1 MGYINAED
9 ILPVELIEK
18 IWQYVDGENIY
29 IPRKTDNRQQWGAG
43 TRIREELHLRNQQIF
58 KSYLEG
64 KKVAEIAAEYYLSE
78 KSIQRIIRKMRDLKV
93 VKNYR
98 TNDTLRHS
106 VNELAKNTFGLD
118 FEDWYQ
124 NGFWGENYNPYSIVI
139 DGKVVANVSVN
150 TIDMVWN
157 GSTKHFIQLGTV
169 MTDEKYRNQGLIRQ
183 IMAEIEEDYGQNVDG
198 MYLFANDSVLDF
210 YPKFGFKKAVE
221 YEYSKQVTNSGQGS
235 MKQIPMNDKAFWTEF
250 VAVIN
255 KSVPYSSFEM
265 TGNSDLIMF
274 YITKFMQECVYY
286 DERLGVHVI
295 AEVEEGELLIH
306 NVFSEQKVSLED
318 VIRAFGKDINKVT
331 LGFTPEDKTGYTVS
345 QIQADDTTLFLKGIS
360 AEKFEADR
368 LMFPTLSHA

>member
-1 MGYINAED
+1 
-9 ILPVELIEK
+9 
-18 IWQYVDGENIY
+18 
-29 IPRKTDNRQQWGAG
+29 
-43 TRIREELHLRNQQIF
+43 
-58 KSYLEG
+58 
-64 KKVAEIAAEYYLSE
+64 
-78 KSIQRIIRKMRDLKV
+78 MRDLKV

-106 VNELAKNTFGLD
+106 CNELAKKTFGLD

-124 NGFWGENYNPYSIVI
+124 NGYWRDKYNPYSIVI

-157 GSTKHFIQLGTV
+157 GSVKHFIQLGTV
-169 MTDEKYRNQGLIRQ
+169 MTDEAYRNQGLIRT
-183 IMAEIEEDYGQNVDG
+183 IMAEIEKDYSEEIDG

-210 YPKFGFKKAVE
+210 YPKFGFEKAVE
-221 YEYSKQVTNSGQGS
+221 YEYSKQVTNSGERS
-235 MKQIPMNDKAFWTEF
+235 MKQLPMNNKEAWAEF
-250 VAVIN
+250 VEVIN

-286 DERLGVHVI
+286 DEGLDVHVI
-295 AEVEEGELLIH
+295 AEVEGDELLIH
-306 NVFSEQKVSLED
+306 NVFSEEKVNLDD

-345 QIQADDTTLFLKGIS
+345 QIQADDTTLFFKSIS
-360 AEKFEADR
+360 GEEFEADR

>member
-1 MGYINAED
+1 MGYINAEE
-9 ILPVELIEK
+9 ILPVELIEE

-29 IPRKTDNRQQWGAG
+29 IPRKTDNRQEWGTG
-43 TRIREELHLRNQQIF
+43 TRIKQELHFRNQQIF

-64 KKVAEIAAEYYLSE
+64 KKVAEIATEYYLSE

-106 VNELAKNTFGLD
+106 FNELAKSTFGIN

-124 NGFWGENYNPYSIVI
+124 NGFWGENYNPYSIVV
-139 DGKVVANVSVN
+139 DGRVVANVSVN
-150 TIDMVWN
+150 TTDIVWN

-169 MTDEKYRNQGLIRQ
+169 MTEEKYRHQGLIRA
-183 IMAEIEEDYGQNVDG
+183 IMAEIEKDYEEIDG

-210 YPKFGFKKAVE
+210 YPKFGFEKAVE
-221 YEYSKQVTNSGQGS
+221 YEYSKQVVGSGEGS
-235 MKQIPMNDKAFWTEF
+235 MKQLPMNNKEAWAEF
-250 VAVIN
+250 VDIIN
-255 KSVPYSSFEM
+255 KSVPYSTFEM

-286 DERLGVHVI
+286 DEGLDVHVI
-295 AEVEEGELLIH
+295 AEIEGDELMIH
-306 NVFSEQKVSLED
+306 NVFSEKKVNLD
-318 VIRAFGKDINKVT
+318 NVIRAFGKCINKVT
-331 LGFTPEDKTGYTVS
+331 LGFTPEDKTGYTVN
-345 QIQADDTTLFLKGIS
+345 QVQNDDTTLFFKGIS
-360 AEKFEADR
+360 VEEFEGDR